1 MVEDAPL
8 GVSAGRAAGMS
19 VLMVPHPKMD
29 LQESRDASL
38 VVSDLN
44 QFIPAEVGLP
54 DYGYRRATHVIFD
67 MDGLLLNTQETY
79 SRVAADLLAAHG
91 KTPDLGLRMKV
102 IGRRADEAAEMI
114 VQHYGLPYSGQEYL
128 KIFESRANEVNM
140 NSRRL

>member
-1 MVEDAPL
+1 
-8 GVSAGRAAGMS
+8 MS

-29 LQESRDASL
+29 RRESQEANL

-44 QFIPAEVGLP
+44 QLIPAEVGLP
-54 DYGYRRATHVIFD
+54 AYGYQRATHLIFD

-79 SRVAADLLAAHG
+79 SRVAGELLASHG

-102 IGRRADEAAEMI
+102 MGRRAEEAAEMI

-128 KIFESRANEVNM
+128 KIFQNKADEVHSISRDD
-140 NSRRL
+140 L